1 MDQSYF
7 KVHVETW
14 VHCKCGWY
22 DQNCVILISFVLEF
36 LVSLVTRT
44 ALYHEY
50 VQYFVIW
57 DLYIEMF
64 QD

>member
-1 MDQSYF
+1 M
-7 KVHVETW
+7 
-14 VHCKCGWY
+14 HCKCGWY